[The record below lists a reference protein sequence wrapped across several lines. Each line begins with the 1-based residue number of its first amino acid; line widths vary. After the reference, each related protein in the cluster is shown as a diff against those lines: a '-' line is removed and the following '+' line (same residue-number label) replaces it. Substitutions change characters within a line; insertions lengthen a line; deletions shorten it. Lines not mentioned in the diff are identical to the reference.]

1 MKIHKLILS
10 TLLLNL
16 LSSGASAQVSVQDAA
31 RLGNELTPIGALAQ
45 ANKEGTIPAYQGGLA
60 QDVNADT
67 FKDIYANEAPLFVI
81 TSKNVSQ
88 YKDNLSSGQ
97 LALFAKYPNTYK
109 MPVYKTHRTASFPE
123 SVYKKAKKNA
133 TRASLVSGG
142 GGLKDFDE
150 TVPFAIPKSGIE
162 VIWNHVSRFRG
173 GAVERNTALMAVQRN
188 ADFTPVKMRVHFTP
202 PQYIQG
208 GYSSKADDN
217 VLFYYM
223 EEVKSPA
230 RMTGNILLVHET
242 IDQISQPRMAW
253 TYNAGQ
259 RRVRRA
265 PYVAYDAP
273 GAGTESLRT
282 ADQLDMYNGAPDR
295 YDWELVGKKEIYIP
309 YNAYK
314 LADPEL
320 KYKNIV
326 QAGHINQN
334 LTRYELHR
342 VWQVEARLKEGS
354 RHIYSK
360 RTFYVDEDSW
370 QIAMVDQYD
379 KRGELWRIS
388 EGHPLQFV
396 AVNTPWYVSN
406 VIYDLFSGRYLI
418 ELNNEEQDPVNFGV
432 KMKRKSFT
440 AAAIRRKGKR

>member
-1 MKIHKLILS
+1 MKTYKLILS
-10 TLLLNL
+10 TLVLNL
-16 LSSGASAQVSVQDAA
+16 LSLGASAQVSVQEAA
-31 RLGNELTPIGALAQ
+31 KLGNELTPMGALAQ
-45 ANKEGTIPAYQGGLA
+45 ANMAGTIPAYQGGLA
-60 QDVNADT
+60 QDVNADS
-67 FKDIYANEAPLFVI
+67 FKNIYANETPLFVI

-97 LALFAKYPNTYK
+97 LALFAKYPDTYK
-109 MPVYKTHRTASFPE
+109 MPIYKTHRTASFPKAI
-123 SVYKKAKKNA
+123 YKKAKMNA
-133 TRASLVSGG
+133 TRANLVGG
-142 GGLKDFDE
+142 GNGLKNFDE

-162 VIWNHVSRFRG
+162 VIWNHMSRFRG
-173 GAVERNTALMAVQRN
+173 GSVERNVALMAVQRN
-188 ADFTPVKMRVHFTP
+188 ASFTPVKMRVQFTP

-208 GYSSKADDN
+208 GYDAKADDN

-242 IDQISQPRMAW
+242 IDQVIQPRMAW

-273 GAGTESLRT
+273 GAATESLRT
-282 ADQLDMYNGAPDR
+282 ADQLDMFNGAPDR
-295 YDWELVGKKEIYIP
+295 YDWKLVGKKEIYIP

-314 LADPEL
+314 LADPEV
-320 KYKNIV
+320 KYENII
-326 QAGHINQN
+326 QAGHINQD
-334 LTRYELHR
+334 LARYELHR
-342 VWQVEARLKEGS
+342 VWQVEAVLKEGA
-354 RHIYSK
+354 RHLYSK

-370 QIAMVDQYD
+370 QIAMADHYD
-379 KRGELWRIS
+379 SRGVLWRVS

-396 AVNTPWYVSN
+396 NVNTTWYVSN
-406 VIYDLFSGRYLI
+406 VIYDLMSERYLV
-418 ELNNEEQDPVNFGV
+418 ELNNEEKDPFKFGT